1 MFAERITKVQNLMR
15 LDNVDALLLS
25 VGADLPYFIG
35 YEAMPLERL
44 TMLIIR
50 DEGNPTLVIP
60 QLERARVTERPT
72 IFNIREWGE
81 TEDPIEIVATALT
94 GSVRVAIGDTT
105 WTRFTIELLKRMPSI
120 DLLRAN
126 PITSQLRS
134 IKSTEELERLQQ
146 AASAVDKI
154 AYRLQ
159 NGQIEL
165 IGKTE
170 REISEELGRQIISE
184 GHSKVNFAI
193 VAAGENAASPH
204 HEAGERRIQKSEIV
218 LCDFGGTMYGGDGV
232 GYCSDVTRCV
242 WTGNPPQEF
251 VEMYGVLQE
260 AQRKQVQ
267 EATHGT
273 PAQQVDRVGRQ
284 IISAAG
290 YGEFFVHRTGHG
302 IGVEAHE
309 EPYIVEGNVDPIQSG
324 NVFSIEPGIY
334 IPQKWGIR
342 LEDIVAVT
350 ESGPLSLNTVN
361 HDLATH

>member
-218 LCDFGGTMYGGDGV
+218 LCDFGGTMYGDDGV

>member
-60 QLERARVTERPT
+60 KLERARVTERPT

-218 LCDFGGTMYGGDGV
+218 LCDFGGTMYGDDGV

>member
-15 LDNVDALLLS
+15 LNNVDALLLS

-72 IFNIREWGE
+72 IFNICEWGE

-94 GSVRVAIGDTT
+94 GSARVAIGDTT

-134 IKSTEELERLQQ
+134 IKSSEELDRLQQ
-146 AASAVDKI
+146 AASAVDRI
-154 AYRLQ
+154 AHRLQ
-159 NGQIEL
+159 SGQIEL

-170 REISEELGRQIISE
+170 KQISEELGHQIISE

-218 LCDFGGTMYGGDGV
+218 LCDFGGTMYGDDGV

-309 EPYIVEGNVDPIQSG
+309 EPYIVEGNVDPIQFG

-334 IPQKWGIR
+334 IPHKWGIR

-350 ESGPLSLNTVN
+350 ESGPLPLNTVN

>member
-60 QLERARVTERPT
+60 KLERARVTERPT

>member
-60 QLERARVTERPT
+60 KLERARVTERPT

-218 LCDFGGTMYGGDGV
+218 LCDFGGTMYGDDGV

-309 EPYIVEGNVDPIQSG
+309 EPYIVEGNIDPIRSG

-350 ESGPLSLNTVN
+350 ESGPLPLNTVN

>member
-60 QLERARVTERPT
+60 KLERARVTERPT

-218 LCDFGGTMYGGDGV
+218 LCDFGGTMYGDDGV

-309 EPYIVEGNVDPIQSG
+309 EPYIVEGNIDPIRSG

>member
-1 MFAERITKVQNLMR
+1 MFLERISKVQNLMR
-15 LDNVDALLLS
+15 SHNIDALLLS
-25 VGADLPYFIG
+25 TGADLPYFIG

-44 TMLIIR
+44 TMLVIR
-50 DEGNPTLVIP
+50 DEGHPMLVIP
-60 QLERARVTERPT
+60 QLERARVIERPT
-72 IFNIREWGE
+72 IFDICEWGE

-105 WTRFTIELLKRMPSI
+105 WTRFTIELLKRMPNI
-120 DLLRAN
+120 DLSRAN

-134 IKSTEELERLQQ
+134 IKSAEELDRLQL
-146 AASAVDKI
+146 AANAVDKI
-154 AYRLQ
+154 AHRLQ

-170 REISEELGRQIISE
+170 KQVSEELGRQIIEE
-184 GHSKVNFAI
+184 GHNKVNFAI

-204 HEAGERRIQKSEIV
+204 HEAGDRLIQKSEIV
-218 LCDFGGTMYGGDGV
+218 LCDFGGTMYGDDGV
-232 GYCSDVTRCV
+232 GYCSDLTRCV
-242 WTGNPPQEF
+242 WTGQPPQEF

-260 AQRKQVQ
+260 AQSKQVQ
-267 EATHGT
+267 EATSGT
-273 PAQQVDRVGRQ
+273 PAQQIDRVGRQ

-290 YGEFFVHRTGHG
+290 YGDFFVHRTGHG

-309 EPYIVEGNVDPIQSG
+309 EPYIVEGNANPIQSG

-334 IPQKWGIR
+334 IPDKWGIR

-350 ESGPLSLNTVN
+350 KSGPLPLNTVN
-361 HDLATH
+361 HDLATY